1 MLPVPEMSSRLNR
14 VNHLGKV
21 LQENQ
26 VTSNNVNVLELLQT
40 LRQNLSSLEVEK
52 HHISD
57 MTTKIKKRKTD
68 PLSDVFEEVYQ
79 DYEDDK
85 QAVWTSVGNGRVKI
99 WPLSFGSKNILDSLR
114 SWLSDALIFGV

>member
-52 HHISD
+52 HHNSE

>member
-1 MLPVPEMSSRLNR
+1 MPVPEMSSRLNR

-52 HHISD
+52 HHNSE

-114 SWLSDALIFGV
+114 SWLSDAQIFGV

>member
-1 MLPVPEMSSRLNR
+1 MPVPEMSSRLNR

-52 HHISD
+52 HHNSEK
-57 MTTKIKKRKTD
+57 TTKIKKRKTD